1 MLEHM
6 TLDELLDDMPPAE
19 RAAMEYEAYLI
30 AHPPAVEFGA
40 AGAVAVVRERARS
53 LSANDISD

>member
-40 AGAVAVVRERARS
+40 TETHAASRENACS

>member
-19 RAAMEYEAYLI
+19 RAAMAYEAYLI
-30 AHPPAVEFGA
+30 AHPPAVEFGSTEA
-40 AGAVAVVRERARS
+40 LAVAGEAPRS
-53 LSANDISD
+53 LSVNDISD

>member
-19 RAAMEYEAYLI
+19 RAAMEQEAYMI

-40 AGAVAVVRERARS
+40 TEAAAASRENARS